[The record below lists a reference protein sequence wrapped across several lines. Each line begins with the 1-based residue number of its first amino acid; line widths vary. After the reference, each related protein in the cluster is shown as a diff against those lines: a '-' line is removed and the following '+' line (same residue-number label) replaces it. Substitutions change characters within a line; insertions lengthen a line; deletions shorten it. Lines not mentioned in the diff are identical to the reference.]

1 MAEPDR
7 HLMLIGRKIMK
18 VTRLVA
24 LSLVL
29 ICVAAT
35 AQARV
40 TRLEIT
46 MRWDVAGGKRFGDA
60 GPYEKIEGKLYF
72 EVDPKAARNRQ
83 IVDLDKAPRNARGM
97 VEFSADLFIL
107 RPKDAAHGNGAA
119 LVE

>member
-1 MAEPDR
+1 
-7 HLMLIGRKIMK
+7 MK

-46 MRWDVAGGKRFGDA
+46 MRSDVDGGKPFGDA
-60 GPYEKIEGKLYF
+60 GPYEKIEGKLF
-72 EVDPKAARNRQ
+72 
-83 IVDLDKAPRNARGM
+83 
-97 VEFSADLFIL
+97 F
-107 RPKDAAHGNGAA
+107 
-119 LVE
+119 